1 MRQIILTTLE
11 DIATNCQVNFS
22 AESARIMIA
31 DKLEVAISKHIREEI
46 SDTIEEIVCGADR
59 GDCCE
64 GDCHGN

>member
-31 DKLEVAISKHIREEI
+31 DKLEVAISKHISEEI
-46 SDTIEEIVCGADR
+46 SDTIEEIVCGTDK
-59 GDCCE
+59 GDCC
-64 GDCHGN
+64 GGGCHEE

>member
-11 DIATNCQVNFS
+11 GIATNRQVNFS
-22 AESARIMIA
+22 SQSARIMIA

-46 SDTIEEIVCGADR
+46 SDTIEEIVCGADK

-64 GDCHGN
+64 GDCDGN